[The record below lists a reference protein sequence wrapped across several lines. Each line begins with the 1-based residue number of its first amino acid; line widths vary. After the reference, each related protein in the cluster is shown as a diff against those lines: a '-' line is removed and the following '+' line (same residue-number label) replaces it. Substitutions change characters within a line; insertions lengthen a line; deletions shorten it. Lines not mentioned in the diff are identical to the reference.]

1 MFEHEVRR
9 YAKYIVQAHNLKGD
23 MAYMHNQIK
32 DRLAPLGEEEL
43 AFFHEQGYYLLKKGC
58 SADLADAFNGHIHG
72 IRSSES
78 IPAWAHPRKGDQQV
92 TDKDRYSVRLFN
104 PHQHDSFSQ
113 QVMKLP
119 VVRGAL
125 AQMMGDEAV
134 CVQSMYFYKEPGS
147 PGQAPHQ
154 DYYYIKDDPKSMI
167 AAWIALEEVV
177 DEENGC
183 LWVIPGTHKLG
194 LLPHGKV
201 KNVEEHESWTDE
213 TEGVD
218 LAHEIPVIM
227 EKGDILFFHELLI
240 HSSYKNRSK
249 DRWRRSYVCHYIR
262 NDSSVLFREDLRVK
276 YPLY

>member
-1 MFEHEVRR
+1 MFEMGVRL
-9 YAKYIVQAHNLKGD
+9 YAKYIARGYILKGELA
-23 MAYMHNQIK
+23 MQSQVK
-32 DRLAPLGEEEL
+32 DRLVPLGEKEL
-43 AFFHEQGYYLLKKGC
+43 AFFHEHGYYLLKKGC
-58 SADLADAFNGHIHG
+58 SEDLVDAFNGHIHS
-72 IRSSES
+72 IRSADE
-78 IPAWAHPRKGDQQV
+78 IAEWALPKKGGHQV
-92 TDKDRYSVRLFN
+92 TDKDRFSVRLFN
-104 PHQHDSFSQ
+104 PHKHDGFSRQ
-113 QVMKLP
+113 IMKLP

-167 AAWIALEEVV
+167 AAWIALEELV

-201 KNVEEHESWTDE
+201 TNLEEHESWTDE

-218 LAHEIPVIM
+218 LAQEIPVVM

-240 HSSYKNRSK
+240 HSSYKNRSI

>member
-1 MFEHEVRR
+1 MQTNIAERTSPLQ
-9 YAKYIVQAHNLKGD
+9 AKDLD
-23 MAYMHNQIK
+23 
-32 DRLAPLGEEEL
+32 
-43 AFFHEQGYYLLKKGC
+43 FFHEHGYFLLKKGC
-58 SADLADAFNGHIHG
+58 SADLIDAFNGHIHG
-72 IRSSES
+72 IRSSSDMPE
-78 IPAWAHPRKGDQQV
+78 WALPKKGNLAVD
-92 TDKDRYSVRLFN
+92 DKDRYSVRLFN
-104 PHQHDSFSQ
+104 PHKHDSFSR

-119 VVRGAL
+119 VIRGAL

-167 AAWIALEEVV
+167 AAWIAMEEVV
-177 DEENGC
+177 DVENGC

-201 KNVEEHESWTDE
+201 RNLEEHEAWTDE
-213 TEGVD
+213 TEGID
-218 LAHEIPVIM
+218 LTNEIPVVM

-240 HSSYKNRSK
+240 HSSYKNKSK

-262 NDSSVLFREDLRVK
+262 QDSTVLHREDLRVK